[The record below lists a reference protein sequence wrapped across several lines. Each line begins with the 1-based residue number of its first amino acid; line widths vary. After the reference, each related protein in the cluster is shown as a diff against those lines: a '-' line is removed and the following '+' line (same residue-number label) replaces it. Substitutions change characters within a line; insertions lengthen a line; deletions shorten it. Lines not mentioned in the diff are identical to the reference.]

1 MVEKGFAVLI
11 LILLS
16 SGCLIHSTGD
26 TLHVVSVGEQN
37 AVYHFGDRVVINV
50 SVYSPDAIK
59 NITVKLSGLKNKLG
73 QSKIHKSKNVD
84 LEEGDNIISFK
95 CWIPTCSPCNKLYP
109 GSYYINAT
117 VMQNG
122 EVIAE
127 GSSIVRLEE

>member
-50 SVYSPDAIK
+50 SIYSPDAIK

-84 LEEGDNIISFK
+84 LEEGNNIISRVLLHK
-95 CWIPTCSPCNKLYP
+95 CHCYAKWRGDCR
-109 GSYYINAT
+109 
-117 VMQNG
+117 
-122 EVIAE
+122 
-127 GSSIVRLEE
+127 RLEHSQAGGVTHHIYRKSPL